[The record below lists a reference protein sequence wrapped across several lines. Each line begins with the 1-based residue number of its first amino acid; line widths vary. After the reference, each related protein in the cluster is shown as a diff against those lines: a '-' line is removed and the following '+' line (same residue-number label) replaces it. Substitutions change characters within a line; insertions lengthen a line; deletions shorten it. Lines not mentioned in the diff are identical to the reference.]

1 MKKKTINFLLL
12 KKKISK
18 NRSIK
23 EISSLTKEEKKNVDL
38 TKSLQDLLKS
48 NISKVGKLM
57 SSGDLKNFSK
67 FQNVIYRRMDI
78 SKSREIFLK
87 KEIKNKMT
95 ELSRIK
101 KQEEIVHEK
110 IKNKLKISK
119 EEKENKEQI
128 VIINKIT

>member
-1 MKKKTINFLLL
+1 M
-12 KKKISK
+12 
-18 NRSIK
+18 
-23 EISSLTKEEKKNVDL
+23 TKEEKKNVDL

-101 KQEEIVHEK
+101 KQVEIVHEK